1 MNDNTSEEEKRKYMG
16 ILIENELIPRLKLSN
31 ENISKII
38 DIFEFAENYEYNVE
52 QVIDLLNQRRIKV
65 KIEIEER

>member
-1 MNDNTSEEEKRKYMG
+1 MG